1 MPAGPHHSALSDED
15 LLRQYRRTGDAE
27 WLGRLLQRY
36 TVLLLGVALKYLK
49 DKEAAQDAVQAV
61 FLKAL
66 THLPHSEIQ
75 NFKGWL
81 YILTRNYCLQ
91 QIRDHHYSAG
101 EEALSRLQGE
111 EDTAKTEHL
120 LREQSLTSLEEAIG
134 ELSEEQRV
142 SVSMFYLQ
150 KLSYADISA
159 RTGYSFAQ
167 VKSYIQNGK
176 RNLKIILLK
185 RLGGAPL

>member
-1 MPAGPHHSALSDED
+1 MPTGPHHSTLSDDD
-15 LLRQYRRTGDAE
+15 LLLHYRRTGDAE

-36 TVLLLGVALKYLK
+36 TVLLLGVAMKYLK
-49 DKEAAQDAVQAV
+49 DKDAAHDAVQAV

-66 THLPHSEIQ
+66 THLPQGEIQ

-91 QIRDHHYSAG
+91 LLRDSPYLAG
-101 EEALSRLQGE
+101 EEALDRLPGTDDNGRE
-111 EDTAKTEHL
+111 EAL
-120 LREQSLTSLEEAIG
+120 LREQSLSSLEEAMK
-134 ELSEEQRV
+134 ELGEEQRETV
-142 SVSMFYLQ
+142 TMFYLQ
-150 KLSYADISA
+150 KMSYADITA

-185 RLGGAPL
+185 RLGHQQP

>member
-1 MPAGPHHSALSDED
+1 MPSGPHHSALSDDD
-15 LLRQYRRTGDAE
+15 LLLHYRRTGDAE

-36 TVLLLGVALKYLK
+36 TVLLLGVAMKYLK
-49 DKEAAQDAVQAV
+49 DKEAAHDAVQAV

-66 THLPHSEIQ
+66 THLPTGEIQ

-91 QIRDHHYSAG
+91 HLRDHRHTDGSEVLERLSG
-101 EEALSRLQGE
+101 SESDGKEEAI
-111 EDTAKTEHL
+111 
-120 LREQSLTSLEEAIG
+120 LREQSLESLETAIG
-134 ELSEEQRV
+134 ELGEEQRV
-142 SVSMFYLQ
+142 SVTLFYLQ
-150 KLSYADISA
+150 KMSYADITA

-176 RNLKIILLK
+176 RNLKLILQK
-185 RLGGAPL
+185 RLGGYDS

>member
-1 MPAGPHHSALSDED
+1 MPAGPHHSTLSDDD
-15 LLRQYRRTGDAE
+15 LLLHYRRTGDAE

-36 TVLLLGVALKYLK
+36 TVLLLGVAMKYLK
-49 DKEAAQDAVQAV
+49 EKEAAHDAVQAV

-66 THLPHSEIQ
+66 THLPSGEIQ

-91 QIRDHHYSAG
+91 HLRDHHHTGGG
-101 EEALSRLQGE
+101 EVLERLPDTDSDGKKEAI
-111 EDTAKTEHL
+111 
-120 LREQSLTSLEEAIG
+120 LREQSIENLETAIG
-134 ELSEEQRV
+134 ELGEEQRI
-142 SVSMFYLQ
+142 SVTLFYLQ
-150 KLSYADISA
+150 KMSYADITA

-176 RNLKIILLK
+176 RNLKLILQK
-185 RLGGAPL
+185 RLDGQDS